1 MIFQRSNPSKEL
13 FSQMD
18 SLCEVLVSS
27 SEYLKKRSVNKQKPA
42 YSDFIHDQ
50 EKKADVFVRAITDIT
65 AKSFILPL
73 DKEDITHLVET
84 LDTIIDN
91 LERVENRLNIYH
103 LPTNEA
109 VADFSK
115 VLADCSHNIHIAFR
129 ELSLNRLTSREFLT
143 CCENLNAL
151 EKKGDII
158 HRKHLETL
166 MNDDK
171 AKPIMVIK
179 WREIYQNMEDTL
191 NQCELLAITFE
202 QIRIKYS

>member
-13 FSQMD
+13 FNQME

-27 SEYLKKRSVNKQKPA
+27 SEYLKKRSVNKHKPA

-50 EKKADVFVRAITDIT
+50 EKKADAIVRSITDIT
-65 AKSFILPL
+65 VKSFILPL
-73 DKEDITHLVET
+73 DKEDITHLVDI

-103 LPTNEA
+103 LPISDA

-115 VLADCSHNIHIAFR
+115 VLVDCSHNIHIAFR
-129 ELSLNRLTSREFLT
+129 ELALNHLTSSEFLT
-143 CCENLNAL
+143 CCENLNSL
-151 EKKGDII
+151 EKKGDLI

-166 MNDDK
+166 MNDEK
-171 AKPIMVIK
+171 TKPLTIIK
-179 WREIYQNMEDTL
+179 WREIYQTMEDTL
-191 NQCELLAITFE
+191 NQCEVLAITFE
-202 QIRIKYS
+202 QIRIKYT